1 MILRNSNAIAIS
13 LLILISVFVSVSFS
27 ANCKSCTNLDTATFD
42 KITSKFDVSL
52 VKFDNYHCYTG
63 GPEYATYRQ
72 VALDL
77 AGIDN
82 LVVGEVQLKEGGGT
96 KNDDLAE
103 KYGITKEFYAPA
115 RQRPSLI
122 LLVRDRVNNNV
133 MEAFKYEEEEE
144 WEVDSIKN
152 FIKRKTDAVTITL
165 PGCLKAFDLYT
176 KIFLNSPDDRQKTKA
191 VEFAE
196 KALEKLEDDS
206 QDKFAADIYL
216 KVLRKLAGGI
226 GIEYPRI
233 EMERIKK
240 LLKGGKQ
247 SDKQSLQL
255 KQKINILRSFVRD
268 QDHIG
273 HYHGK
278 KK

>member
-1 MILRNSNAIAIS
+1 MKNYILSILPI
-13 LLILISVFVSVSFS
+13 LILVTLCVSLAFG
-27 ANCKSCTNLDTATFD
+27 ANCKGCTNLDSATFD

-52 VKFDNYHCYTG
+52 IKFDNYHCYTG
-63 GPEYATYRQ
+63 GPEYATFRQ

-96 KNDDLAE
+96 KNDDLAD

-122 LLVRDRVNNNV
+122 LLVRDRVNNHIV
-133 MEAFKYEEEEE
+133 EAFKYEEEEE
-144 WEVDSIKN
+144 WEVDSIKY
-152 FIKRKTDAVTITL
+152 FIKRKSDAVTITL
-165 PGCLKAFDLYT
+165 PGCSKAFDLYT
-176 KIFLNSPDDRQKTKA
+176 KLYLNGDDRQKTKS

-196 KALEKLEDDS
+196 KALAKLEDNS
-206 QDKFAADIYL
+206 EEKFIGEIYL

-233 EMERIKK
+233 EMERTKK

-247 SDKQSLQL
+247 SEKQNLQL
-255 KQKINILRSFVRD
+255 KQKLNILRSFVRD
-268 QDHIG
+268 EDHIG
-273 HYHGK
+273 HYHGRK
-278 KK
+278 K

>member
-1 MILRNSNAIAIS
+1 MKNYILSILPI
-13 LLILISVFVSVSFS
+13 LILVTLCVSLAFG
-27 ANCKSCTNLDTATFD
+27 ANCKGCTNLDSATFD

-52 VKFDNYHCYTG
+52 IKFDNYHCYTG
-63 GPEYATYRQ
+63 GPEYATFRQ

-96 KNDDLAE
+96 KNDDLAD

-122 LLVRDRVNNNV
+122 LLVRDRVNNHIV
-133 MEAFKYEEEEE
+133 EAFKYEEEEE
-144 WEVDSIKN
+144 WEVDSIKY
-152 FIKRKTDAVTITL
+152 FIKRKSDAVTITL
-165 PGCLKAFDLYT
+165 PGCSKAFDLYT
-176 KIFLNSPDDRQKTKA
+176 KLYLNGDDRQKTKS

-196 KALEKLEDDS
+196 KALAKLEDNS
-206 QDKFAADIYL
+206 EEKFIGEIYL

-233 EMERIKK
+233 EMERTKK

-247 SDKQSLQL
+247 SEKQNLQF
-255 KQKINILRSFVRD
+255 KQKLNILRSFVRD
-268 QDHIG
+268 EDHIG
-273 HYHGK
+273 HYHGRK
-278 KK
+278 K

>member
-1 MILRNSNAIAIS
+1 MNTKTTKLVIS
-13 LLILISVFVSVSFS
+13 LQLVFLSPFISVSFG
-27 ANCKSCTNLDTATFD
+27 ANCKGCTNLDSATFD

-52 VKFDNYHCYTG
+52 IKFDNYHCYTG

-77 AGIDN
+77 ATIDN

-103 KYGITKEFYAPA
+103 KYGITKDFYAPA

-122 LLVRDRVNNNV
+122 LLVRDRVNNKV
-133 MEAFKYEEEEE
+133 IEAFKYEEEEE
-144 WEVDSIKN
+144 WEVDSIKY
-152 FIKRKTDAVTITL
+152 FIKRKSDAVTITL
-165 PGCLKAFDLYT
+165 PGCSKAFDLFT
-176 KIFLNSPDDRQKTKA
+176 KLYLNGDDRQKTKA

-196 KALEKLEDDS
+196 KAFIKLEDGSDE
-206 QDKFAADIYL
+206 KFAAETYI
-216 KVLRKLAGGI
+216 KVFRKLAGGI

-233 EMERIKK
+233 EMERTKK

-247 SDKQSLQL
+247 SEKQTSQL
-255 KQKINILRSFVRD
+255 KQKLNILRSFVRD
-268 QDHIG
+268 EDHIG